1 VQGPAAGV
9 ATAATRG
16 GGVGAGTRPS
26 PSRRPC
32 DDAEVFDDPTALLE
46 RLHAAPTRLV
56 YEFAGAGVSALAELH
71 AVGGSSRTLLE
82 ATDRYAEASLSE
94 GIGGPVVRSVDPDVA
109 AALAQG
115 ARRRARHL
123 AGVGESVAGVGL
135 TATIATDRLKRGEH
149 RVWVAAADGLG
160 TRLAGIVLRK
170 AARPR
175 GAEERLVGRLA
186 LRLMA
191 EAKGVLRELS
201 LDLEAGETVVR
212 EFRPGPELLAFAEG
226 RRPVLAID
234 ALGGCVEALPWP
246 VGSDGAAGE
255 LAVVSGAFH
264 PLHDGHLGLAGA
276 AQRHLGRPVAFE
288 LAVANADK
296 PTIDLAEVHR
306 RAAQFAGRAPLL
318 LTRVARFDEKAAF
331 LPGTVFVLGADT
343 AARVLEARFYPGPDG
358 LDAAMDALRAAGGRF
373 LVAGRRSDTGFLTLD
388 DLPVPARHADLFEAL
403 PATAFRADVS
413 SSEIR
418 AAWSAGAVG
427 PERARP

>member
-1 VQGPAAGV
+1 MFDD
-9 ATAATRG
+9 TAAL
-16 GGVGAGTRPS
+16 VG
-26 PSRRPC
+26 
-32 DDAEVFDDPTALLE
+32 L
-46 RLHAAPTRLV
+46 LHAAPTRLV

-82 ATDRYAEASLSE
+82 ATDRYADLSLAE
-94 GIGGPVVRSVDPDVA
+94 GVGGPVARAVDPDVA
-109 AALAQG
+109 AALAQR
-115 ARRRARHL
+115 ARQRARHL
-123 AGVGESVAGVGL
+123 AGDGESVAGVGV
-135 TATIATDRLKRGEH
+135 TATIATDRVKRGEH
-149 RVWVAAADGLG
+149 RAWAAAADGLG
-160 TRLAGIVLRK
+160 TRLIGIGLRK
-170 AARPR
+170 GARDR
-175 GAEERLVGRLA
+175 AGEERLVGRLA

-201 LDLEAGETVVR
+201 LDLEAGERIDTA
-212 EFRPGPELLAFAEG
+212 FRPGPELRDFAEG

-234 ALGGCVEALPWP
+234 ELGRCVDALPWP
-246 VGSDGAAGE
+246 AGSGGAVGAG
-255 LAVVSGAFH
+255 AVVSGAFH

-306 RAAQFAGRAPLL
+306 RAAQLAGRAPLL

-343 AARVLEARFYPGPDG
+343 AARVLEARFYPGPG
-358 LDAAMDALRAAGGRF
+358 GFDAAMDALRAAGGRF
-373 LVAGRRSDTGFLTLD
+373 LVAGRRSDTGYLTLD
-388 DLPVPARHADLFEAL
+388 DLPLPPRHADLFEAL

-418 AAWSAGAVG
+418 AAWSAEAVVPGAL
-427 PERARP
+427 RS